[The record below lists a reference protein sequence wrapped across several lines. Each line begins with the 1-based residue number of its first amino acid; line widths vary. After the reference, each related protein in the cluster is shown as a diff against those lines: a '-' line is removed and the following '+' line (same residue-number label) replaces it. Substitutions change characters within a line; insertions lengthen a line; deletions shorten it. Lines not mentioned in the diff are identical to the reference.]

1 MNLVT
6 CAGCGHEGD
15 GAFCTR
21 CGRPLTGGPAC
32 ASCGTAVAA
41 GALYCGECG
50 APVSDDLAAT
60 ARKPLRARLPWILS
74 GLALVAF
81 AVAISLMIG
90 KSVGV
95 RAPGEP
101 STGGII
107 TGGSSGPA
115 GSSAST
121 GSSALDGEVG
131 LDPASVDLTQMEP
144 REAAD
149 RLFDRALR
157 TEATGDT
164 TRAHFFAQMG
174 VEAYEAL
181 PEDELDLDALFH
193 VGLLQAMRGDTAAAG
208 RAADAILAEAPDHL
222 LALVLRARLAE
233 RAGDEAARAEAR
245 RHLFSV
251 LEMERASGRPE
262 YAQHANLI
270 DAEAGEG

>member
-1 MNLVT
+1 MSLT

-60 ARKPLRARLPWILS
+60 TRKPLRARLPWILS

-107 TGGSSGPA
+107 TGGSGESSG
-115 GSSAST
+115 
-121 GSSALDGEVG
+121 DVG
-131 LDPASVDLTQMEP
+131 LDPGSVDLTQMEP

-157 TEATGDT
+157 TEAAGDT
-164 TRAHFFAQMG
+164 TRARFFADMG
-174 VEAYEAL
+174 VRAYAAL
-181 PEDELDLDALFH
+181 PEAELDLDARFH
-193 VGLLQAMRGDTAAAG
+193 LGMLHTVRGDSAAAG
-208 RAADAILAEAPDHL
+208 READAMLAEAPDHL
-222 LALVLRARLAE
+222 LALVLRMRLAE
-233 RAGDEAARAEAR
+233 RTGDDAALAEAR
-245 RHLFSV
+245 RHFFSI
-251 LEMERASGRPE
+251 LEPERASGRPE
-262 YAQHANLI
+262 YAQHANVI

>member
-1 MNLVT
+1 
-6 CAGCGHEGD
+6 
-15 GAFCTR
+15 
-21 CGRPLTGGPAC
+21 
-32 ASCGTAVAA
+32 VAA

-50 APVSDDLAAT
+50 APVSDALAAA

-101 STGGII
+101 PTGGII
-107 TGGSSGPA
+107 TGGSG
-115 GSSAST
+115 
-121 GSSALDGEVG
+121 GEAG
-131 LDPASVDLTQMEP
+131 LDPTSVDLAQMEP

-157 TEATGDT
+157 TEAAGDT
-164 TRAHFFAQMG
+164 TRARFFADMG
-174 VEAYEAL
+174 VRAYAAL
-181 PEDELDLDALFH
+181 PEAELDLDARFH
-193 VGLLQAMRGDTAAAG
+193 LGLLHTVRGDSVAAG
-208 RAADAILAEAPDHL
+208 READAMLAEAPDHL
-222 LALVLRARLAE
+222 LALVLRMRLAE
-233 RAGDEAARAEAR
+233 RTGDDAALAEAR
-245 RHLFSV
+245 RHFSSV
-251 LEMERASGRPE
+251 LEAERASGRPE

>member
-1 MNLVT
+1 MNTVSCT
-6 CAGCGHEGD
+6 GCGHEGD

-21 CGRPLTGGPAC
+21 CGRPRAGARAC
-32 ASCGTAVAA
+32 AACGTALAA

-50 APVSDDLAAT
+50 APVSDALAVA

-101 STGGII
+101 PTGGII
-107 TGGSSGPA
+107 TGR
-115 GSSAST
+115 ST
-121 GSSALDGEVG
+121 GEDG
-131 LDPASVDLTQMEP
+131 LDPSSVDLAAMEP

-157 TEATGDT
+157 TEAAGDT
-164 TRAHFFAQMG
+164 ARALFFADMG
-174 VEAYEAL
+174 LKAYGAL
-181 PEDELDLDALFH
+181 PEVELDLDARFH
-193 VGLLQAMRGDTAAAG
+193 VGLLETMRGDTAAAG
-208 RAADAILAEAPDHL
+208 RTAGTILAVAPDHL
-222 LALVLRARLAE
+222 LALLLRARLAE
-233 RAGDEAARAEAR
+233 LAGDGAARAEAR
-245 RHLFSV
+245 RHFLSV
-251 LEMERASGRPE
+251 LDSERATGRPE

-270 DAEAGEG
+270 DAEAGGG